1 MGALIYLAILVVAF
15 YLLIVMPQRRRM
27 QSMRQLQE
35 NLRVGDEIV
44 TTSGI
49 YGRVARLDESTA
61 DVEIAA
67 GTVVKLARAAIAQR
81 VSGDVSGGEAG

>member
-15 YLLIVMPQRRRM
+15 YFLIVLPQRRRM
-27 QSMRQLQE
+27 QAMRQLQA
-35 NLRVGDEIV
+35 NLREGDEIV
-44 TTSGI
+44 TTSGL
-49 YGRVARLDESTA
+49 YGRIVRLDDSTA

-81 VSGDVSGGEAG
+81 VSGEEAG